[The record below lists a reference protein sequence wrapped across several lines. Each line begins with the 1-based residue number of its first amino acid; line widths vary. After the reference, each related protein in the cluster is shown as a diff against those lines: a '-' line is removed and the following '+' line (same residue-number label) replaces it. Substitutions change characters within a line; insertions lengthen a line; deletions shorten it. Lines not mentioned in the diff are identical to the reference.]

1 MRSLTHGA
9 GRRGRAL
16 GVTAGGALVASLA
29 LAATPAPAA
38 LAADPAAGPGA
49 AAAAQPTLESRSTEI
64 ITVDGLQFRD
74 LDRSGDLTPYEDWRL
89 TADERASDLVARLDL
104 DQRAGLL
111 MHASLTGRGTYD
123 RAAFDPLLRDRH
135 ISTYISRLSIGAGA
149 LAEQHNQLQ
158 EAAEAEPFGIPLKIS
173 TDPRNGFSV
182 TEGQTVS
189 NADFTPFPD
198 AIGMGAVGDPAA
210 TLAMGEIIGDE
221 YRAVGITE
229 ALSPQADLSTEPRW
243 TRQNGTF
250 GSVGETVKDHV
261 GAYVEGLQGGTDG
274 ITDEGV
280 ATVVKHW
287 VGYGAQV
294 DGYDSHYYY
303 GRYAAF
309 PGGDFAE
316 HVVPYEG
323 AFDVDAA
330 GIMPTYSILKDLEV
344 VPGQGPIEQ
353 VGAGHNEF
361 LLQDLLRGTYGF
373 DGVVTSDWGIAN
385 DCPQACLDNR
395 PPASFVGPWGAGM
408 PWGVEGL
415 SLPARYASAINAGV
429 DIIGGSDKPQ
439 YIVEAVQT
447 GLLSDERVSEAA
459 QRVLSQKFQ
468 LGLFEDPYVDP
479 AAADEIVGSAA
490 SREVALDDQARS
502 LTLLS
507 NDVVPATGAAA
518 LPLGDAEGTVA
529 PGTTVYLSGVSAEA
543 ATAAGLTPVA
553 TAEEADVAIVRLTD
567 PRGGDDLTDLD
578 FTGAEA
584 DFQALQAAHAAGALT
599 IAVPQLSRP
608 LVLGNVVESSDAVL
622 GAYGVSD
629 EALLAV
635 VTGAA
640 EPEGRLPFEL
650 PSSMAEVDAQLPD
663 VPNDTATPLFAY
675 GFGLSYGDAGEEP
688 TPGPGEPGTPG
699 TPGGPGTPAPSPSPA
714 PGTGTTVPVPDA
726 QLTDAAR
733 GSVSVPATAQR
744 GQRITVD
751 LGAAGAGRD
760 VAVWLHSDPVVL
772 ARATASVDGSVQ
784 VTIPAG
790 TTLGTHR
797 VVVQAADGSLYGWD
811 DLRVVS
817 GATAADGTPLAF
829 TGGDALPGIV
839 GGALLV
845 LLGLALVVI
854 RRRRAAGGAS

>member
-9 GRRGRAL
+9 GRWGRAL

-38 LAADPAAGPGA
+38 LAADPADPA
-49 AAAAQPTLESRSTEI
+49 AAAAGGQPVLESRVTEI

-89 TADERASDLVARLDL
+89 TAEQRAADLVARLDL
-104 DQRAGLL
+104 EQRAGLL

-123 RAAFDPLLRDRH
+123 RAAFDPLLQDRH
-135 ISTYISRLSIGAGA
+135 ISTYISRLSIGAGE
-149 LAEQHNQLQ
+149 LAEQHDQLQ
-158 EAAEAEPFGIPLKIS
+158 QAAEEQPFGIPLKIS

-210 TLAMGEIIGDE
+210 TLEMGEIIGEE

-250 GSVGETVKDHV
+250 GSVGATVGEHV
-261 GAYVEGLQGGTDG
+261 GAYVQGLQGGTDG

-344 VPGQGPIEQ
+344 VPGEGPIEQ

-408 PWGVEGL
+408 PWGVEDL
-415 SLPARYASAINAGV
+415 SLPARYASAITAGV

-439 YIVEAVQT
+439 YIVEAVQA
-447 GLLSDERVSEAA
+447 GLLTDERVSEAA
-459 QRVLSQKFQ
+459 QRVLAQKFE

-479 AAADEIVGSAA
+479 AAADALVGSDA
-490 SREVALDDQARS
+490 SRAVALADQARS
-502 LTLLS
+502 LTLLT
-507 NDVVPATGAAA
+507 NDGDV
-518 LPLGDAEGTVA
+518 LPLGDADGAVEAGTTAYLYGVA
-529 PGTTVYLSGVSAEA
+529 PEA
-543 ATAAGLTPVA
+543 ATAAGFTPV
-553 TAEEADVAIVRLTD
+553 TSPEEADVAVVRLTD

-578 FTGAEA
+578 FTGSEP

-608 LVLGNVVESSDAVL
+608 LVLGDVVEQSDAVI

-629 EALLAV
+629 EVLLDV
-635 VTGAA
+635 VAGVR
-640 EPEGRLPFEL
+640 EPGGRLPFEL
-650 PSSMAEVDAQLPD
+650 PSSMAAVDAQLPD
-663 VPNDTATPLFAY
+663 VPNDSAAPLFAY
-675 GFGLSYGDAGEEP
+675 GAGLSYRDAEEP
-688 TPGPGEPGTPG
+688 TPGEPGTPG
-699 TPGGPGTPAPSPSPA
+699 SPTPVPLPSPTPAPSPEPGA
-714 PGTGTTVPVPDA
+714 GTGVPVPDS
-726 QLTDAAR
+726 QLVDATR
-733 GSVSVPATAQR
+733 GTVTVPATARR
-744 GQRITVD
+744 GQAITVD
-751 LGAAGAGRD
+751 LGDAAAGRD
-760 VAVWLHSDPVVL
+760 VSVWLHSDPVL
-772 ARATASVDGSVQ
+772 LTSAAASADGTLR
-784 VTIPAG
+784 VTIPAA
-790 TTLGTHR
+790 TPLGSHR
-797 VVVQAADGSLYGWD
+797 IVVQAADGSLYGWD
-811 DLRVVS
+811 DLRVVA
-817 GATAADGTPLAF
+817 GGTAADGSPLAF
-829 TGGDALPGIV
+829 TGGDAWPGVV
-839 GGALLV
+839 GGALLL
-845 LLGLALVVI
+845 LLGVGLVVA